1 MEVIVKKINALKGKD
16 GAVICQ
22 NITWDNSGSSF
33 KKCNIIYGKNGT
45 GKTMIARM
53 LRNIDEYR
61 DCFELRTGITQNNIK
76 VFTKDFTEDE
86 LYFDREPNLNG
97 DINPIIL
104 YTGQDEVKDRK
115 RLKHLNKR
123 LLYLKEAQITKNN
136 ELEISYKIW
145 AKHIKEKYGMPYNN
159 DNYKYYTASKLKSK
173 LEYLPEN
180 SVKDSSISLLST
192 EDKYRLELSIKEDSK
207 YSLEYIDINQFNLKE
222 QTGEAIELIKQS
234 VVTNF
239 IDAFSKNP
247 ELNNWAKIGLDIHE
261 KNSFT
266 KCQFC
271 NNDFDKERK
280 QKLKN
285 HFDDSYKKL
294 EQSLNS
300 AISRCGEINY
310 RPYDP
315 DKVYVKYRKEYSDR
329 IKELYMEIEKYNQFQ
344 RKLRFILE
352 DKKRRIMEVHEI
364 DLKCPDIDLES
375 KKGQINSIISNH
387 NQYHSNIQTEK
398 KQAIE
403 QLVNDHIM
411 DNYFERHKVST
422 EKNNKFNR
430 LIETVSNKCEYI
442 NNKKFDKSEAMKQ
455 INEKLELCFKHKK
468 IRFESQSSGYKIT
481 RDGKPADHLSE
492 GEENIISL
500 VYFLQTLSDTNI
512 KLDDICVV
520 IDDPVSSLDDENFFY
535 ALNMIVETFKL
546 KSQIIILTHHGML
559 LEQIIN
565 EGYNKGLYEIEHYH
579 NDNRTINVK
588 MKLID
593 KSILKMIT
601 EYSLIFRALWQ
612 IGHKSK
618 LSDADITTSGNTI
631 RRLIETFCA
640 FNFPDEDNFRRKAR
654 AFFKKEETIFYDVGE
669 AIKILHTR
677 SHASLRT
684 IYGLQYITSD
694 KIIALIKS
702 CFKAIRSHNPSHYEG
717 MLEIMKKRDKENY
730 QDNILKEDSSD
741 NNTFSQKQTN
751 NDNGGDHQQQE
762 LISSD
767 LSDGVTDE
775 KNKVNY
781 TIGLY
786 PDTKN
791 QSNKPS

>member
-1 MEVIVKKINALKGKD
+1 MEVIVKKVNALKGKD
-16 GAVICQ
+16 GVVICQ

-86 LYFDREPNLNG
+86 LYFDRKPNLNG

-123 LLYLKEAQITKNN
+123 LLSLKETQITKNN
-136 ELEISYKIW
+136 ELEISHKTW
-145 AKHIKEKYGMPYNN
+145 AKHIKEKYGMPYN
-159 DNYKYYTASKLKSK
+159 DENYQYYNTTKLNHK
-173 LEYLPEN
+173 LETLSEN
-180 SVKDSSISLLST
+180 YAKGSSIPLLST

-207 YSLEYIDINQFNLKE
+207 DPLEYININQDNLKE
-222 QTGEAIELIKQS
+222 QTREVIELIKQS

-247 ELNNWAKIGLDIHE
+247 ELNNWAKTGLDIHE
-261 KNSFT
+261 KHRFT

-271 NNDFDKERK
+271 DNDLNEERK
-280 QKLKN
+280 QKLKM
-285 HFDDSYKKL
+285 HFDDSYKRL

-300 AISRCGEINY
+300 AIYRCKEINY
-310 RPYDP
+310 RLHDP

-329 IKELYMEIEKYNQFQ
+329 MKELDMEIEKYNQFQ
-344 RKLRFILE
+344 QKLRYILE
-352 DKKRRIMEVHEI
+352 DKKRIIMEAHEI
-364 DLKCPDIDLES
+364 DLKYPDIDLES
-375 KKGQINSIISNH
+375 KKGHINSIISNH

-411 DNYFERHKVST
+411 DNYLEKYRASN
-422 EKNNKFNR
+422 EKNKKYNR

-468 IRFESQSSGYKIT
+468 IKFEPQSSGYKIT
-481 RDGKPADHLSE
+481 RDGKPAKHLSE
-492 GEENIISL
+492 GEENIIAL
-500 VYFLQTLSDTNI
+500 VYFLQTLSDANI
-512 KLDDICVV
+512 KLDDVCVV
-520 IDDPVSSLDDENFFY
+520 IDDPVSSLDDENFFC
-535 ALNMIVETFKL
+535 ALNMIIETFKL

-565 EGYNKGLYEIEHYH
+565 EGYKKNLYEIERYH
-579 NDNRTINVK
+579 NDNGTINVK

-593 KSILKMIT
+593 KRILKMIT
-601 EYSLIFRALWQ
+601 EYSLIFRMLWQ
-612 IGHKSK
+612 ICHKSK
-618 LSDADITTSGNTI
+618 LSDADISTSRNTI

-640 FNFPDEDNFRRKAR
+640 FNFPDEDNFGGKAR
-654 AFFKKEETIFYDVGE
+654 TFFKKEETVFYDAGE
-669 AIKILHTR
+669 AIKILHTG

-684 IYGLQYITSD
+684 IYGLQYIMSD
-694 KIIALIKS
+694 KIITLIKS

-730 QDNILKEDSSD
+730 QDNILEEDSTD

-762 LISSD
+762 SMSSD

-786 PDTKN
+786 SDTKN